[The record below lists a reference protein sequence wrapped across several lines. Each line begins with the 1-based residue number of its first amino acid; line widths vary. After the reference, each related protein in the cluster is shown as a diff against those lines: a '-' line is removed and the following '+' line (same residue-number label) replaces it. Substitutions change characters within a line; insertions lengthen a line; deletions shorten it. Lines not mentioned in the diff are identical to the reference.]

1 MHKRWEIVIAL
12 AAALLAV
19 PAAALASSGS
29 GSGGSGGG
37 GGGGGGATSTSA
49 TVLASVSVSPTK
61 VAFLSVATGTVRLN
75 KVAASPGTV
84 SVSNDV
90 FNSPNLVTMPTEVVV
105 PAGSSSAT
113 FLVQAGEGAPGKTFA
128 INVSADESPA
138 ADATVPRTQFYLL
151 PSATTDII
159 RIPSAQLSPNGDLKL
174 QATTDT
180 ASASLTA
187 EFNGQAIPLRNNGG
201 GRWEG
206 QAKVP
211 VSGGDVVVR
220 SNLGGGAAKNPP
232 APTRP
237 PLFLAHPAA
246 RPPRAPP
253 PPPPPGGRA
262 GGLGSCSWGAAR
274 M

>member
-1 MHKRWEIVIAL
+1 MRKKWGVVLAL
-12 AAALLAV
+12 AVALLAV
-19 PAAALASSGS
+19 PAATFAASGS
-29 GSGGSGGG
+29 GSGGG
-37 GGGGGGATSTSA
+37 GGGGGGTATTSA

-75 KVAASPGTV
+75 KVATSAVTV

-105 PAGSSSAT
+105 PAGSSSAS
-113 FLVQAGEGAPGKTFA
+113 FLVQAGEGVPGKTFA

-151 PSATTDII
+151 PTATTDII
-159 RIPSAQLSPNGDLKL
+159 RIPSAELSPNGDLKF

-180 ASASLTA
+180 SSAILTA

-220 SNLGGGAAKNPP
+220 SNLGGCAAKSPLT
-232 APTRP
+232 PT
-237 PLFLAHPAA
+237 
-246 RPPRAPP
+246 
-253 PPPPPGGRA
+253 
-262 GGLGSCSWGAAR
+262 GSHFC
-274 M
+274 

>member
-1 MHKRWEIVIAL
+1 MSKRWGILLAL
-12 AAALLAV
+12 AVALLAL
-19 PAAALASSGS
+19 PAATLASSGS
-29 GSGGSGGG
+29 
-37 GGGGGGATSTSA
+37 GGGGATSTSA

-75 KVAASPGTV
+75 KLAASPVTV

-105 PAGSSSAT
+105 PAGSSSAG
-113 FLVQAGEGAPGKTFA
+113 FLVQAGYGVPGKTFA
-128 INVSADESPA
+128 INVSADESPS

-151 PSATTDII
+151 PTATTDII
-159 RIPSAQLSPNGDLKL
+159 RIPSAQLSPNGDLRF

-180 ASASLTA
+180 TSATLTA

-220 SNLGGGAAKNPP
+220 SNLGGCAAKSPLT
-232 APTRP
+232 PT
-237 PLFLAHPAA
+237 
-246 RPPRAPP
+246 
-253 PPPPPGGRA
+253 
-262 GGLGSCSWGAAR
+262 GSHFC
-274 M
+274 

>member
-1 MHKRWEIVIAL
+1 MRKRWGVVLAL
-12 AAALLAV
+12 AVALLAV
-19 PAAALASSGS
+19 PAVTLAASGS
-29 GSGGSGGG
+29 GSGGG
-37 GGGGGGATSTSA
+37 GGGAATTSA

-61 VAFLSVATGTVRLN
+61 VAFLSLATGTVRLN
-75 KVAASPGTV
+75 KVAASPVTV

-113 FLVQAGEGAPGKTFA
+113 FLVQAGEGVPGKTFA

-138 ADATVPRTQFYLL
+138 ADATVPRTQFFLL

-159 RIPSAQLSPNGDLKL
+159 RIPSAQLSRNGDLKF

-180 ASASLTA
+180 PSAILTA
-187 EFNGQAIPLRNNGG
+187 DYNGQAIPLRNNGG

-220 SNLGGGAAKNPP
+220 SNLGGCAAKSPLT
-232 APTRP
+232 PT
-237 PLFLAHPAA
+237 
-246 RPPRAPP
+246 
-253 PPPPPGGRA
+253 
-262 GGLGSCSWGAAR
+262 GSHFC
-274 M
+274 

>member
-1 MHKRWEIVIAL
+1 M
-12 AAALLAV
+12 
-19 PAAALASSGS
+19 
-29 GSGGSGGG
+29 
-37 GGGGGGATSTSA
+37 
-49 TVLASVSVSPTK
+49 LASVSVSPTK

-75 KVAASPGTV
+75 RVAASPVVV

-113 FLVQAGEGAPGKTFA
+113 FLVQAGEGVPGKTFA

-138 ADATVPRTQFYLL
+138 ADATVPRTQFYLM
-151 PSATTDII
+151 PNATTDII

-180 ASASLTA
+180 ASAILTA

-211 VSGGDVVVR
+211 VSSGDVVVR
-220 SNLGGGAAKNPP
+220 SNLGGCAAKSPLT
-232 APTRP
+232 PT
-237 PLFLAHPAA
+237 
-246 RPPRAPP
+246 
-253 PPPPPGGRA
+253 
-262 GGLGSCSWGAAR
+262 GSHFC
-274 M
+274 

>member
-1 MHKRWEIVIAL
+1 MRKRWGIVFAL
-12 AAALLAV
+12 AVALLAV
-19 PAAALASSGS
+19 PAATLASSGS
-29 GSGGSGGG
+29 GSGGGSG
-37 GGGGGGATSTSA
+37 GGGGGGATTTPA

-75 KVAASPGTV
+75 KVAARPVTV

-105 PAGSSSAT
+105 PAGNSSAT

-128 INVSADESPA
+128 INVAADESPA
-138 ADATVPRTQFYLL
+138 ADSTVPRTQFYLL

-159 RIPSAQLSPNGDLKL
+159 RIPSAQLSPNGDLKF
-174 QATTDT
+174 QATSDT
-180 ASASLTA
+180 SSAVLTA
-187 EFNGQAIPLRNNGG
+187 EFNGQAVPLRNNGG

-220 SNLGGGAAKNPP
+220 SNLGGCAAKSPLT
-232 APTRP
+232 PT
-237 PLFLAHPAA
+237 
-246 RPPRAPP
+246 
-253 PPPPPGGRA
+253 
-262 GGLGSCSWGAAR
+262 GSHFC
-274 M
+274 